1 MIGIKNTYI
10 DYINLEITRFIEN
23 ESVPLIH
30 CEDNFIGRSDFI
42 KKLSTH
48 ELSGVLFNGLVNM
61 LLKNDD
67 SDESMPL
74 SLSSIIQES
83 YDGYSPI
90 KIDVLNDKQKESI
103 KSELSAHFD
112 RMNELIRKYELHDID
127 DLISYDCHSVVVRGK
142 PKVLDALYDI
152 HSESN
157 SVCNL
162 FDAFHALMEN
172 KINYNNALL
181 DRDGYLSKEE
191 TFFCRKMSEFFY
203 SSLGVKGYQVIAN
216 FINILFDKKPF
227 EYFTI
232 QTVAQRVSRGRR
244 NKSV

>member
-1 MIGIKNTYI
+1 MIGVKNTYV
-10 DYINLEITRFIEN
+10 DYINLEVSRFIEN
-23 ESVPLIH
+23 ESVSLIY
-30 CEDNFIGRSDFI
+30 CEESFIGRREFI
-42 KKLSTH
+42 EKLSGH
-48 ELSGVLFNGLVNM
+48 ELSGALFNGMVNI
-61 LLKNDD
+61 LLKHDGSGD
-67 SDESMPL
+67 SMPL

-83 YDGYSPI
+83 YDGYSPV
-90 KIDVLNDKQKESI
+90 KTDVLSDKQKESI

-112 RMNELIRKYELHDID
+112 RLNELIREYELHDIY
-127 DLISYDCHSVVVRGK
+127 DLIGYDSDSVVVRGK
-142 PKVLDALYDI
+142 SKVLDALYDI

-162 FDAFHALMEN
+162 FDVVHALMEN
-172 KINYNNALL
+172 KISYKNSLL
-181 DRDGYLSKEE
+181 ERDGYLSKEE

-203 SSLGVKGYQVIAN
+203 SSLGIKGYQVIAN
-216 FINILFDKKPF
+216 FINVLFEKKPF